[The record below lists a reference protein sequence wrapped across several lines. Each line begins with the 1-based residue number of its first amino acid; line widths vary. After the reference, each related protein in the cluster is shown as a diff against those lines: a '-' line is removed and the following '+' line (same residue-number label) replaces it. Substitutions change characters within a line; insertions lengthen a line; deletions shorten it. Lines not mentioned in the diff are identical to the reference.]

1 VSKAFGFILILL
13 WFGAKALAQDNDTLV
28 LHQVQKG
35 RVIGVSSGLLV
46 GTSSSLLALGTVWYE
61 DLGSQGFKFRDDF
74 DHWMQMDKWGHAYS
88 GYFINEQ
95 VYRLYRWSGV
105 SREKSLLIGSAV
117 SFGYLATFEV
127 LDGFSSDWGFSWSDV
142 AANTLGVGLF
152 AVQEHFWNEQ
162 RIRLKFG
169 PGLSPYAQYRPQ
181 VLGSTIP
188 ERLLKDYN
196 GQTYWL
202 SFNPKSII
210 SMDFWPNWL
219 NLAVGYSIDER
230 LYGSESSASVISGN
244 STLTFDSYRQY
255 LISLDIDLSK
265 ISVKNKVLSGTLKT
279 LNSLKVPFPSLI
291 LSQRGISGRIY

>member
-1 VSKAFGFILILL
+1 MRSISIIILL
-13 WFGAKALAQDNDTLV
+13 LQLTSVGAQVNDTLI
-28 LHQVQKG
+28 HK
-35 RVIGVSSGLLV
+35 RVIGVSTGVGLASV
-46 GTSSSLLALGTVWYE
+46 GSMAYLGTFWYD
-61 DLGSQGFKFRDDF
+61 DLGKNGFKFRDDI
-74 DHWMQMDKWGHAYS
+74 DHWMQMDKWGHAFS
-88 GYFINEQ
+88 GYFITEQ

-105 SREKSLLIGSAV
+105 SSEKSLLIGSAV

-152 AVQEHFWNEQ
+152 AVQEHYWNEQ

-202 SFNPKSII
+202 SFNPKSMI

-230 LYGSESSASVISGN
+230 LFGSESTATIVSNN
-244 STLTFDSYRQY
+244 SILTFDSYRQY
-255 LISLDIDLSK
+255 LFSFDIDLSK
-265 ISVKNKVLSGTLKT
+265 IAVKNRVLSATLKS

-291 LSQRGISGRIY
+291 ISQRGISGRMY